1 MLALGE
7 KKFSGFF
14 LRKLSPAARTLE
26 QLRHHAL
33 DHHSPQFID
42 TAHQPVF
49 YMRIQNGF
57 DGHIEKIHHLLL
69 IRSLF
74 AKIICQLQKIIS
86 IVNPRLP
93 GGQLHKMMLYADLIE
108 IITCPS
114 LIKSKAS
121 KYKRVSCCHERTVL
135 PSRSLGKSGDL
146 PPLSCEKDDPL
157 VIIPYRHGRKYHSLY
172 GNQITHFQISFLSY
186 PKFLIRKSLSL
197 QFLVT
202 LTQSFRFT
210 FASSIRSSS

>member
-1 MLALGE
+1 MWRSSSRSTSSRTVNVYSFARGTRLCSAWHTGQPLRSVSCPWPSYCSPHTGSHARPGR

-14 LRKLSPAARTLE
+14 LRKLSPAARTLK

-33 DHHSPQFID
+33 AHHSPQFID

-86 IVNPRLP
+86 IVNPPAAGWPAPQNDAAR
-93 GGQLHKMMLYADLIE
+93 
-108 IITCPS
+108 
-114 LIKSKAS
+114 
-121 KYKRVSCCHERTVL
+121 
-135 PSRSLGKSGDL
+135 
-146 PPLSCEKDDPL
+146 
-157 VIIPYRHGRKYHSLY
+157 
-172 GNQITHFQISFLSY
+172 
-186 PKFLIRKSLSL
+186 
-197 QFLVT
+197 
-202 LTQSFRFT
+202 
-210 FASSIRSSS
+210 